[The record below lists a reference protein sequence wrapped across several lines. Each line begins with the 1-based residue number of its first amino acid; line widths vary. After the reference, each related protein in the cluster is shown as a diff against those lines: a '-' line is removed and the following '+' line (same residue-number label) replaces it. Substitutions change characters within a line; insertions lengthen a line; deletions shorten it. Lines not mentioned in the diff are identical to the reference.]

1 MEAVSKYRRCLG
13 ERSQAEL
20 QERVQKAVMEAQEAE
35 GGCPNRDVTPV
46 WKLSI
51 TDANDLQNDCGEPN
65 GYHLYSLVRCCS
77 SHFNLLWLGA
87 IHVLV
92 YTLNIWRP
100 SRDLYGLLRE
110 GHRYRAYHL
119 ATSEGK
125 KRSGIAHIQLT
136 ATKKTLFQDMEVN

>member
-51 TDANDLQNDCGEPN
+51 TDANDLQNNYGEPN
-65 GYHLYSLVRCCS
+65 EYHLYSLVRCYRS
-77 SHFNLLWLGA
+77 QFNLLWLGA
-87 IHVLV
+87 VHFPSLHTEYLAAITGLV
-92 YTLNIWRP
+92 WLV
-100 SRDLYGLLRE
+100 
-110 GHRYRAYHL
+110 
-119 ATSEGK
+119 
-125 KRSGIAHIQLT
+125 KRGPQIQGVSSCHI
-136 ATKKTLFQDMEVN
+136 

>member
-51 TDANDLQNDCGEPN
+51 TDANDLQNDRGEPN
-65 GYHLYSLVRCCS
+65 GYHLYSLVRCCRS
-77 SHFNLLWLGA
+77 QFNLSFF
-87 IHVLV
+87 LV

-136 ATKKTLFQDMEVN
+136 ATKKTLFRDIEVN

>member
-51 TDANDLQNDCGEPN
+51 TDASDLQNDRGEPN
-65 GYHLYSLVRCCS
+65 GYHLYFLVRYYWS
-77 SHFNLLWLGA
+77 PFNLLWLGA
-87 IHVLV
+87 VHFLV

-136 ATKKTLFQDMEVN
+136 ATKKTLFRDIEVN